1 MNYEASIQAGETGA
15 FADADDSARRRRR
28 ALIIGGIVVVAALLI
43 AFMMFGRG
51 GNTSATTADKGKSQA
66 PEITVVRPGRQLV
79 SRTITA
85 TGNLA
90 ARREMP
96 VGVAGE
102 GGMVSRVLVEPG
114 DWVGEG
120 QVLATIE
127 RSVQTQQAASLDA
140 QINVARANARLADQE
155 LARAQTLVGRGFIS
169 KADVD
174 RRTATRDQ
182 ALAQVRVAEAQYKEA
197 TARNG
202 RLDIRAPAAGLVLER
217 KVEPGQVV
225 SSGNG
230 MLFRLAK
237 GGEMELRAQMAE
249 SDLATVHDGA
259 TAKVTPV
266 GSTQSF
272 TGQVWQVSP
281 VIDPNN
287 RQGIARIALSYNAA
301 LRPGGF
307 AQAEL
312 VTGEVNAPMLPESA
326 VQSDQNG
333 NYVYIVDGNDKVQ
346 RRVVKTG
353 QVTDKG
359 VTILDGL
366 NGTERVVLSA
376 GAFLNPGE
384 AVRPRLAA
392 AAAR

>member
-1 MNYEASIQAGETGA
+1 MNYETSIQSGDSVAY
-15 FADADDSARRRRR
+15 ADIDASARRRRR
-28 ALIIGGIVVVAALLI
+28 ALIIGGIIVALALVG
-43 AFMMFGRG
+43 AFLMFRG
-51 GNTSATTADKGKSQA
+51 GDKSGAAADKGNKAQA
-66 PEITVVRPGRQLV
+66 PEVTVIRPGRQLV
-79 SRTITA
+79 SGTVTA
-85 TGNLA
+85 TGNMA

-96 VGVAGE
+96 VGIAGE

-114 DWVGEG
+114 AWVGAG

-127 RSVQTQQAASLDA
+127 RSVQTQQAASLSA

-174 RRTATRDQ
+174 RRIATRDQ

-202 RLDIRAPAAGLVLER
+202 RLEIRSPAAGLVLQR
-217 KVEPGQVV
+217 MVEPGQVV
-225 SSGNG
+225 SSGSG

-249 SDLATVHDGA
+249 GDLANVRVGA
-259 TAKVTPV
+259 RAKVTPV

-272 TGQVWQVSP
+272 NGEVWQMSP
-281 VIDPNN
+281 VIDPQT
-287 RQGIARIALSYNAA
+287 RQGIARIALAYDPA

-312 VTGEVNAPMLPESA
+312 VTGQVNAPMLPESA
-326 VQSDQNG
+326 VMTDQNG
-333 NYVYIVDGNDKVQ
+333 NYVYVVDANDKAQ
-346 RRVVKTG
+346 KRPVKTG

-359 VTILDGL
+359 VTIMSGL
-366 NGTERVVLSA
+366 TGTERVVLSA
-376 GAFLNPGE
+376 GAFLNPNE
-384 AVRPRLAA
+384 AVRPRLTAA
-392 AAAR
+392 GS